1 MMALSLNPNALE
13 SPLLDLRRLR
23 VLRRDRIC
31 SVSSCMCSTTQDDH
45 KDLATIGNILSPL
58 FKKGSVKGYV
68 DGRFCIR

>member
-1 MMALSLNPNALE
+1 MMALSLNPSALE

-23 VLRRDRIC
+23 ALRRDRKC
-31 SVSSCMCSTTQDDH
+31 FVSSCMCSTTQNDH